1 MNLAGYLSVAVA
13 GTLIALGGAPP
24 ANAAISKTADNTAS
38 PAAFVAPSGAITI
51 SAADSLVD
59 VLPVIAAAFT
69 KRFPKVTVKFNFGGS
84 SALVAQLIAGAPVD
98 VLATA
103 SEITMAKAVSAG
115 TVIHPLKF
123 AKNTMAIAMPAGN
136 PANVTALAD
145 LTRPGVLVAV
155 CDVLV
160 PCGAAARD
168 VFKNANITVTPVT
181 RELDVRMVLSK
192 VIADE
197 VDAGIVYVTD
207 IQWAGSKVT
216 SAAIPSALNVVTSYP
231 VAAVK
236 ASANPT
242 AAKAFADYLHYSF
255 SAQWIL
261 QAYGFM
267 RP

>member
-1 MNLAGYLSVAVA
+1 MKLTVAV
-13 GTLIALGGAPP
+13 GIFVTGSLLALGAAPVT
-24 ANAAISKTADNTAS
+24 NASTPNTYI
-38 PAAFVAPSGAITI
+38 APSGTITI
-51 SAADSLVD
+51 SAASSLTD
-59 VLPVIAAAFT
+59 ALPVIAAAFT
-69 KRFPKVTVKFNFGGS
+69 KRFPKVTVKFNFAGS
-84 SALVAQLIAGAPVD
+84 STLVEQLNAGAPVD
-98 VLATA
+98 VIATA
-103 SEITMAKAVSAG
+103 SEPTMAKAVAAG
-115 TVIHPLKF
+115 TAVNPILF

-136 PANVTALAD
+136 PANITKLTD

-155 CDVLV
+155 CDISI
-160 PCGAAARD
+160 PCGTAARD
-168 VFKNANITVTPVT
+168 LFKIANITVTPVT

-216 SAAIPSALNVVTSYP
+216 SATIPSALNVVTSYP

>member
-1 MNLAGYLSVAVA
+1 
-13 GTLIALGGAPP
+13 
-24 ANAAISKTADNTAS
+24 
-38 PAAFVAPSGAITI
+38 
-51 SAADSLVD
+51 
-59 VLPVIAAAFT
+59 
-69 KRFPKVTVKFNFGGS
+69 
-84 SALVAQLIAGAPVD
+84 
-98 VLATA
+98 
-103 SEITMAKAVSAG
+103 
-115 TVIHPLKF
+115 
-123 AKNTMAIAMPAGN
+123 
-136 PANVTALAD
+136 
-145 LTRPGVLVAV
+145 
-155 CDVLV
+155 
-160 PCGAAARD
+160 
-168 VFKNANITVTPVT
+168 
-181 RELDVRMVLSK
+181 MVLSK